1 MLRSTSGGVC
11 TSSALDLPWGVVAGS
26 TEGSAGLTP
35 DTELGDEVSGGAGGS
50 AEAPPSSSVPAQ
62 EAATRLI
69 MATKAAMAQ
78 ALISRATR
86 PVAVD
91 FPSRRPVQPNAGSA
105 GADRAQDV
113 TNVRYRSLADM
124 VAG

>member
-1 MLRSTSGGVC
+1 MLRSTSGGVWA
-11 TSSALDLPWGVVAGS
+11 SAALDWPWDVVAGS
-26 TEGSAGLTP
+26 TGGSDGLALGA
-35 DTELGDEVSGGAGGS
+35 EVGDEVSAGAGGS
-50 AEAPPSSSVPAQ
+50 AEAPPLSSLPAQ
-62 EAATRLI
+62 AAATRLI

-91 FPSRRPVQPNAGSA
+91 FPSCGPVEPNAGSA

-113 TNVRYRSLADM
+113 TNVCCRSLADL

>member
-11 TSSALDLPWGVVAGS
+11 ASSALDWPWGVVAGS
-26 TEGSAGLTP
+26 TEGSAGLAP
-35 DTELGDEVSGGAGGS
+35 GAEVGDEVSGGAGGS
-50 AEAPPSSSVPAQ
+50 AEAPPLSSVPAQ
-62 EAATRLI
+62 AAATRLI

-86 PVAVD
+86 PVAVA

-113 TNVRYRSLADM
+113 TNVSCRSLADM